1 MVVIKRFRQKRGKRE
16 NKACKGRGNV
26 LRYSMFARASAS
38 SQAVNFPPSRVKKD
52 RAARKKVLTN
62 AKRYGNLS
70 TVPRLERV
78 PCKLNNEELEKAPD
92 ISDV

>member
-1 MVVIKRFRQKRGKRE
+1 MIKRFRQKRGKRR
-16 NKACKGRGNV
+16 NKACKGGRNV
-26 LRYSMFARASAS
+26 LRYGMFARANAS
-38 SQAVNFPPSRVKKD
+38 SQVGFLPPSRVKKV

-62 AKRYGNLS
+62 AERCGNLS

-78 PCKLNNEELEKAPD
+78 PCKLNNEELEKAPE

>member
-1 MVVIKRFRQKRGKRE
+1 MVVIKRFRQKRGKE
-16 NKACKGRGNV
+16 GNKACKGGRNV
-26 LRYSMFARASAS
+26 LRYSMFARANAS
-38 SQAVNFPPSRVKKD
+38 SQTSFLPPSRVKKV

-62 AKRYGNLS
+62 AKGCGNLS

-78 PCKLNNEELEKAPD
+78 PCKLNNEELEKAPE